1 MKIITPASRA
11 AELTARLW
19 ALSDPNPT
27 RGTDSLFPIVLLN
40 DGTTCWEV
48 DTEYSLPILED
59 AELNGIADLLRPWVG
74 HGILQSDIDRLEEL
88 VLENRGK
95 RLVVYR
101 AFPPIFKLRDAGN
114 PSGLGRTRAQLIEEG
129 KLNAPSTAP

>member
-1 MKIITPASRA
+1 MIVFIPSSPAEA
-11 AELTARLW
+11 LTAALW
-19 ALSDPNPT
+19 ELSDPTPT
-27 RGTDSLFPIVLLN
+27 RGTVGLFGVEIAMDDSKWLRVPMDASIPIHEN
-40 DGTTCWEV
+40 
-48 DTEYSLPILED
+48 

-114 PSGLGRTRAQLIEEG
+114 PNGLGRTRAQLIEEG
-129 KLNAPSTAP
+129 KLNVLSTIP